1 MDMKPNT
8 SGQDTSAAMKDC
20 AAPDSTSLEVDSARG
35 HPRAVSQ
42 EHFHGAMGMGR
53 SRPLPRASDVY
64 IAVMGVTGA
73 GKSTFISHLADEDVV
88 VGNGLHACTQ
98 EVQVYR
104 CKHSG
109 AVNIWLVDT
118 PGFDD
123 THRSDTEVLR
133 EIAEWLSVSFSS
145 NNVILN
151 GMIYLHRITDIRM
164 QGSAMKNLFMFKKL
178 CGRDALKNVILT
190 TTMWEQVGKDDGERR
205 EQELIRTS
213 EFWGEMILRGAQVKR
228 HHNTDES
235 AWRLVDIFAATDS
248 TKQKEVLNIQTEMVV
263 ERKPLGETDAGLELE
278 NSLIQERKKWS
289 RELKETREMMREALA
304 AKDKESV
311 ELLLRTEAK
320 MNEKIEQ
327 VERAR
332 EQLKADMQKMHE
344 DHVSKFE
351 MLSLGTEKQIK
362 EMRKEIKK
370 NQLSDEVVPQVQPS
384 TERHKS
390 RELVTTPE
398 QPPVLTEPASQPH
411 REPLMLKKDECYSM
425 NTPPMEGRVTLSLS
439 GNYYFFCG
447 PKKSFWEVKSDL
459 KATDQETAVNV
470 CLGTNGSWYRHYHV
484 DGQSWT
490 ERSGTLEVEYPGL
503 EKGIAKEKLY
513 GCPETIALGD
523 SQSYYFS
530 TDKRTLWCLADI
542 VRAGYVALKNIKN
555 LWLGKNDSFVLVK
568 TSRQLVWD
576 LRGQYGGLEELL
588 KNAPREG
595 KTIQALALNLENS
608 QSWAVLWK
616 EGGAAWCSGG
626 AFDSAKIEHFLRENT
641 SSQGQSEH

>member
-1 MDMKPNT
+1 MKSQCDPDFCIIDMKL
-8 SGQDTSAAMKDC
+8 DTSDQDSGAKMKDPV
-20 AAPDSTSLEVDSARG
+20 APDLTLERDSTRG
-35 HPRAVSQ
+35 HRRADSQ
-42 EHFHGAMGMGR
+42 ENFDGAMGMDR

-64 IAVMGVTGA
+64 VAVMGVTGS
-73 GKSTFISHLADEDVV
+73 GKSTFISHLADEDVM
-88 VGNGLHACTQ
+88 VGNGLYACTQ

-145 NNVILN
+145 NNVLLN

-178 CGRDALKNVILT
+178 CGRDALKNVLLT
-190 TTMWEQVGKDDGERR
+190 TTMWERVSEDDGERR

-289 RELKETREMMREALA
+289 RELKETREMIQEALA

-311 ELLLRTEAK
+311 DLLLRTEAK

-332 EQLKADMQKMHE
+332 EQLKADMQKMHQ
-344 DHVSKFE
+344 DHITKFE

-370 NQLSDEVVPQVQPS
+370 NQLSDEVVPRVQPS
-384 TERHKS
+384 TDRQKA
-390 RELVTTPE
+390 LVNTPE
-398 QPPVLTEPASQPH
+398 QPQVRPEPASRH
-411 REPLMLKKDECYSM
+411 RREALMLKKDECYSI
-425 NTPPMEGRVTLSLS
+425 NTPPIEGQVTLSLS
-439 GNYYFFCG
+439 GSYFFFCG
-447 PKKSFWEVKSDL
+447 PKKNSWFVFPYAKTFLSL
-459 KATDQETAVNV
+459 TDR
-470 CLGTNGSWYRHYHV
+470 L
-484 DGQSWT
+484 
-490 ERSGTLEVEYPGL
+490 
-503 EKGIAKEKLY
+503 
-513 GCPETIALGD
+513 
-523 SQSYYFS
+523 
-530 TDKRTLWCLADI
+530 
-542 VRAGYVALKNIKN
+542 
-555 LWLGKNDSFVLVK
+555 
-568 TSRQLVWD
+568 
-576 LRGQYGGLEELL
+576 
-588 KNAPREG
+588 
-595 KTIQALALNLENS
+595 
-608 QSWAVLWK
+608 
-616 EGGAAWCSGG
+616 
-626 AFDSAKIEHFLRENT
+626 
-641 SSQGQSEH
+641 